1 MRSLYYE
8 ILFILLI
15 RSGEEVRLL
24 KKFKIDK
31 LKILACIKNVINVVV
46 RNYIINRLVI
56 TVTDYYV
63 FVVYR
68 WKEANA

>member
-1 MRSLYYE
+1 M
-8 ILFILLI
+8 LFMLLI
-15 RSGEEVRLL
+15 RSVEEVRLL

-31 LKILACIKNVINVVV
+31 LKTLACIKNVINVVV
-46 RNYIINRLVI
+46 RNYMINKLVI

-68 WKEANA
+68 